1 MTKFKLFN
9 ALRAFFAIC
18 SLFIIVFFTPLAAA
32 ACTTDRDCPPRQ
44 RCVQGRCVRPVMGFD
59 LSSNSS
65 SFPRLN
71 TINNSEFS
79 QSCSGVPMLPNNS
92 LF

>member
-1 MTKFKLFN
+1 
-9 ALRAFFAIC
+9 
-18 SLFIIVFFTPLAAA
+18 
-32 ACTTDRDCPPRQ
+32 
-44 RCVQGRCVRPVMGFD
+44 VRPVIGFD